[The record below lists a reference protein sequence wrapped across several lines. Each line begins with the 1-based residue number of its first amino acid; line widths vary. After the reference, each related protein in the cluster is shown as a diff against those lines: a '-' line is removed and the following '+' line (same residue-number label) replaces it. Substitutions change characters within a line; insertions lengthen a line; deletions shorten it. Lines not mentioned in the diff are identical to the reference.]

1 MNAPARLERLLVLP
15 RPAARPPAVPP
26 DRTER
31 RRRRYAAGM
40 PDGEERPTEWRDLI
54 RPFVAILWI
63 AFLLRVWQITTN
75 PPEFFEDELSGA
87 VSAWSIV
94 TTGHDVERT
103 VLPFLVTRLELKQ
116 PLYFFATVPF
126 QAVLGH
132 NALAA
137 RIPAVLFGV
146 VSTALLAGFATRL
159 TGRAVT
165 GFIAAALFAV
175 SPWAIHYARAGWEPA
190 AVLPFTIG
198 GMWLLWVGLR
208 DHRPRLVVGAAV
220 VFAIGAYSYHPA
232 LLMHVLLAALIGLIS
247 ARRLRRPDA
256 VALGIGAGIAL
267 VLLIPYALAATDP
280 LFFQRT
286 KAISVFR
293 DGVDASA
300 LVTAWQH
307 YWASWS
313 PGFLLGGAAPN
324 PRINPGPAILV
335 ATVPFFLAGM
345 DRVIHRRSP
354 EDWLLLGWLVLGPL
368 PTALT
373 SDQTMPSLARSIFA
387 LPPLIMITAIG
398 AVWLGEWLTARAP
411 AARRAVI
418 GPAIAVGL
426 SALVVVNT
434 IAWSFDYFGDYPS
447 RSASWWGSGTEAA
460 FTLVKQDVP
469 AGATLCIA
477 TNDISG
483 FTYPQQLALYLP
495 NPPFTVLESL
505 GHPEC
510 THTGTYLLTLVS
522 RTLDTPVKEVGQA
535 LDYNNQPKFHLLQVV
550 AAGG

>member
-1 MNAPARLERLLVLP
+1 MAE
-15 RPAARPPAVPP
+15 
-26 DRTER
+26 TE
-31 RRRRYAAGM
+31 A
-40 PDGEERPTEWRDLI
+40 RPTEWRDLI
-54 RPFVAILWI
+54 RPLLAILWV

-87 VSAWSIV
+87 VSAWSVV

-126 QAVLGH
+126 QALLGH
-132 NALAA
+132 GVLAA

-146 VSTALLAGFATRL
+146 LSTGLVAGFAARL
-159 TGRAVT
+159 TGRLVT
-165 GFIAAALFAV
+165 GLVAAALFAV

-198 GMWLLWVGLR
+198 GMWLLWTGLR
-208 DHRPRLVVGAAV
+208 DHRPRLNVAAAV

-232 LLMHVLLAALIGLIS
+232 LLMHVLLAGLIALINVRGI
-247 ARRLRRPDA
+247 RRPEL
-256 VALGIGAGIAL
+256 VSLGLGAAIAL
-267 VLLIPYALAATDP
+267 VMLIPYGLAAQDP

-286 KAISVFR
+286 RDISVFR
-293 DGVDASA
+293 DGVNPDALA
-300 LVTAWQH
+300 AAWQH
-307 YWASWS
+307 YWASWD

-324 PRINPGPAILV
+324 PRINPGPAVLV
-335 ATVPFFLAGM
+335 ATVPFLIVGL
-345 DRVIHRRSP
+345 DRIVHRRSA

-387 LPPLIMITAIG
+387 LPPLIMVMAIG
-398 AVWLGEWLTARAP
+398 SLRLADWLTERLGP
-411 AARRAVI
+411 RVPSARRAII
-418 GPAIAVGL
+418 GPLVVTGL
-426 SALVVVNT
+426 GAMVVVNT

-447 RSASWWGSGTEAA
+447 RSASWWGSGTTAA
-460 FTLVKQDVP
+460 FDLIKKDVP
-469 AGATLCIA
+469 PGATLCIA
-477 TNDISG
+477 TNDVSG
-483 FTYPQQLALYLP
+483 FTYPQHLALYLP

-510 THTGTYLLTLVS
+510 SQPGTYLLTLVS
-522 RTLDTPVKEVGQA
+522 RQMDIPVKEIGTA
-535 LDYNNQPKFHLLQVV
+535 LDYNSQPKFHLLQVTS
-550 AAGG
+550 G